1 MQLLCC
7 NSFDYISVSWAP
19 KLWSDNKA
27 IVDFVH
33 ERVSQEECVIWNF
46 GCDMVCARSTSKVM
60 LCWNG

>member
-27 IVDFVH
+27 MVDFVY
-33 ERVSQEECVIWNF
+33 EEDNARGVRHINF
-46 GCDMVCARSTSKVM
+46 GCDMCARSTSKVM